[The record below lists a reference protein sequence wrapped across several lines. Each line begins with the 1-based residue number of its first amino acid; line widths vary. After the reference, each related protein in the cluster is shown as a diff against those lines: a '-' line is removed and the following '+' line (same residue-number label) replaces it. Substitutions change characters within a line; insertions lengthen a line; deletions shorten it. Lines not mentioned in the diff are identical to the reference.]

1 MIASFLLVSTNAQS
15 SMLEVEGDVAITDLV
30 MHMEEGA
37 KCCGASLQLNQFT
50 LKLPLL
56 IMEVIMTLILSV
68 HDHISGYHL
77 SHGLGAPCFSR
88 VPNIAHRDLSTP
100 QMPTPS
106 PLYKSLGVRQT
117 SHFFSS
123 SATWMV
129 FTSVN
134 QL

>member
-1 MIASFLLVSTNAQS
+1 
-15 SMLEVEGDVAITDLV
+15 MLEVEGDVAITDLV

-56 IMEVIMTLILSV
+56 VMEVIITLILSNNVV

-77 SHGLGAPCFSR
+77 SHGLSAPCFSR
-88 VPNIAHRDLSTP
+88 VPNIAHRDLSRP
-100 QMPTPS
+100 QMPAPS
-106 PLYKSLGVRQT
+106 PLYKSLDVRQT